1 MLLKRA
7 IIQFH
12 KNWKIR
18 GWLWFTCTDC
28 KCHMEADYVP
38 TATSDAASR
47 YWEKKLGLSKC
58 LVSATQRGDPNE
70 APAFDHCSHM
80 ESKPIDEKSLSFSL
94 TLTLWRSRSIA
105 LPRSLWPFQSKNKNL
120 KLEDWNK

>member
-94 TLTLWRSRSIA
+94 SLYSSPSVSVTLSEQKQKFKTGR
-105 LPRSLWPFQSKNKNL
+105 L
-120 KLEDWNK
+120 K